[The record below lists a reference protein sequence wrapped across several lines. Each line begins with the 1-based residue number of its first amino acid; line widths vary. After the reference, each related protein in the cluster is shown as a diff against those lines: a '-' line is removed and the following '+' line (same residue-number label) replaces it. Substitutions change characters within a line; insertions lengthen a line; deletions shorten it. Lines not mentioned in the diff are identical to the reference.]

1 MDGRDQDMA
10 ANTSRW
16 ALGNASAHGHRRS
29 PEASSRAKCGMQL
42 PVWGRGA
49 CPQSIASRVSA
60 SHLCYRDF
68 CLSLWHFDVIES
80 RHHPYTTLILMA
92 ADL

>member
-42 PVWGRGA
+42 PVWGGGPARRA
-49 CPQSIASRVSA
+49 CVTRLSVPFVLPRLTLTDRVTTSP
-60 SHLCYRDF
+60 S
-68 CLSLWHFDVIES
+68 
-80 RHHPYTTLILMA
+80 TTLILMA
-92 ADL
+92 VDL